1 MMSEVILGRG
11 ARTPFGDFGKSLRD
25 TPLTDLGVHAVKAA
39 IERSGVDPACIDH
52 LAFGNV
58 VPVEKDSLFV
68 SRRVALGAGLPMES
82 SAVNVNRACASGSE
96 AIAVLARLIMVG
108 DSRIAV
114 AAGGENF
121 SRAPFVLRSS
131 RWTPSRGPQTLDDM
145 LDSAYRSPFGG
156 EFMGETAELL
166 AESYGYEREAMD
178 IWALASQQRARAAI
192 ESGFLAQQIAPI
204 TLQEKAGERIFAQD
218 EYVRFDTTAERLTKL
233 RPAFRKDGKVTAGN
247 ASGVTDGAAAII
259 VGDRHAAEAA
269 GIEPLARVVAFTTV
283 GVPPE
288 IMGAG
293 PVPAIAELLKRQ
305 QLKVEDID
313 YWEINEAFAAVN
325 IHAERQLG
333 IPHEKTNLYGGGMSI
348 GHPPGATGLR
358 MTLTAIDHLHKTGE
372 RRAIISMCIGG
383 GQGMATLIERI

>member
-1 MMSEVILGRG
+1 MTSQVILGRG

-25 TPLTDLGVHAVKAA
+25 TPLTDLGVHAVKAT
-39 IERSGVDPACIDH
+39 IERAGFDPARIDH

-58 VPVEKDSLFV
+58 VPVEKDGLFV

-96 AIAVLARLIMVG
+96 AIATLARLVMVG
-108 DSRIAV
+108 DSEIAI

-121 SRAPFVLRSS
+121 SRAPFVLRTP
-131 RWTPSRGPQTLDDM
+131 RWTPTRGQQILDDM

-156 EFMGETAELL
+156 ELMGETAELL
-166 AESYGYEREAMD
+166 AERYDYDREGMD
-178 IWALASQQRARAAI
+178 VWALASQERAKAAI

-204 TLQEKAGERIFAQD
+204 TIAEKAGERLFAQD
-218 EYVRFDTTAERLTKL
+218 EYVRFDTTADRLARLK
-233 RPAFRKDGKVTAGN
+233 PVFRKNGKVTAGN
-247 ASGVTDGAAAII
+247 ASGVTDGAAAI
-259 VGDRHAAEAA
+259 VVADRTAAEAA
-269 GIEPLARVVAFTTV
+269 GIEPMARIVAITTV

-305 QLKVEDID
+305 QLGVDDID

-325 IHAERQLG
+325 MHAERQLG
-333 IPHEKTNLYGGGMSI
+333 IPHARTNLYGGGMSV

-372 RRAIISMCIGG
+372 RRAIISMCMGG
-383 GQGMATLIERI
+383 GQGMATLIERF